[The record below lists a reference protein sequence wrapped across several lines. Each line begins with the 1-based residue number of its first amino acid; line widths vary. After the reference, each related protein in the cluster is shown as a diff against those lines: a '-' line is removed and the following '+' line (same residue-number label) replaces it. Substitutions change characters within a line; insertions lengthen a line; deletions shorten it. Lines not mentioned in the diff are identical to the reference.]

1 MIEAE
6 WKAVVREPERVRAG
20 LEARAGGEGRVEV
33 YRDTYYD
40 APDGGLER
48 EGREL
53 RVRTVR
59 GDDGRQRT
67 VLTYKGSAVDA
78 ATGSKPETETAVDD
92 GEAMHEVHR
101 ALGHRAVIEFEK
113 HCLNY
118 RFASGAWAPLATLVE
133 VPEVAGSWLEVETMA
148 AEERLDE
155 ALAVVRDVMLALGVG
170 DGDFTTE
177 LYTDA
182 VAAARRG

>member
-6 WKAVVREPERVRAG
+6 RKAVVREPVRVRAA
-20 LEARAGGEGRVEV
+20 LEERSGGEGLSEV

-40 APDGGLER
+40 TPGRELER
-48 EGREL
+48 DGREL
-53 RVRTVR
+53 RVRMVR
-59 GDDGRQRT
+59 GGGGRRRT

-78 ATGSKPETETAVDD
+78 ATGSKPETETVVDD
-92 GEAMHEVHR
+92 SEAMHGVLR
-101 ALGHRAVIEFEK
+101 ALGYEAVIEFEK
-113 HCLNY
+113 RCLNY
-118 RFASGAWAPLATLVE
+118 RFGSGVWELLATLVE

-148 AEERLDE
+148 TEERLDE